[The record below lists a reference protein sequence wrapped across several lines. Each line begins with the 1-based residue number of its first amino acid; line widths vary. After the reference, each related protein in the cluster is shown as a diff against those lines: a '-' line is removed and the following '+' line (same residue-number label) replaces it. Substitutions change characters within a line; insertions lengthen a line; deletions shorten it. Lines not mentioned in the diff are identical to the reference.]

1 MGRRHAAL
9 ALLVAGASALAPP
22 PRLRRLRRAPRADQ
36 IARRASGGDD
46 DAAADER
53 PGWLAAITGD
63 EELAE
68 DLRVYGKTL
77 AVCLAIRFLIVE
89 PRFIPS
95 LSMYPG
101 LDVGDQLAVEK
112 VTKLARPRD
121 APYRRNEVVVFNP
134 PQSFKDI
141 VNSRARNEALIKR
154 VVAGRAHV
162 NFRAPPAVFVMVVHD
177 VPRRSRSRATASR
190 SGAASCTSTAGRRTR
205 PSSTSSRRTRST
217 AWSSPRATSSSSATT
232 GTSRSTATSG
242 ASCPRRTSSGGRSSS
257 TGRPA
262 ASAPCRSPRART
274 RNYYLLRDGGGA
286 ARRGARVG
294 AGRPGTLRREVPY
307 V

>member
-162 NFRAPPAVFVMVVHD
+162 TFRAPPAFVTVGHD

-242 ASCPRRTSSGGRSSS
+242 ASCPRRTSSGGRSSN

>member
-154 VVAGRAHV
+154 VVAVAGDSVEVRGGKLYVNGRAQDEAFINEQPAYALDRMVVPAGHV
-162 NFRAPPAVFVMVVHD
+162 FVLGDNRNQSLDGHVWGFLPTKNVIGRAVFKYW
-177 VPRRSRSRATASR
+177 PP
-190 SGAASCTSTAGRRTR
+190 G
-205 PSSTSSRRTRST
+205 
-217 AWSSPRATSSSSATT
+217 
-232 GTSRSTATSG
+232 
-242 ASCPRRTSSGGRSSS
+242 
-257 TGRPA
+257 
-262 ASAPCRSPRART
+262 
-274 RNYYLLRDGGGA
+274 
-286 ARRGARVG
+286 RVG
-294 AGRPGTLRREVPY
+294 PVPFPEGSY
-307 V
+307 A

>member
-22 PRLRRLRRAPRADQ
+22 PRLRRLRRAPRAAPV
-36 IARRASGGDD
+36 ARRASGGDD

-154 VVAGRAHV
+154 VVAGRVHAK
-162 NFRAPPAVFVMVVHD
+162 FRATPAIFMILAPG
-177 VPRRSRSRATASR
+177 PRRRDGVACRGR
-190 SGAASCTSTAGRRTR
+190 RRDDVGSTARRV
-205 PSSTSSRRTRST
+205 
-217 AWSSPRATSSSSATT
+217 TT
-232 GTSRSTATSG
+232 
-242 ASCPRRTSSGGRSSS
+242 
-257 TGRPA
+257 
-262 ASAPCRSPRART
+262 
-274 RNYYLLRDGGGA
+274 
-286 ARRGARVG
+286 
-294 AGRPGTLRREVPY
+294 
-307 V
+307 